1 MELKQLN
8 TIMSTITTLHISTL
22 SLVKTSNSQVS
33 MVKLDSLTLLLEV
46 EHSEAHLTSN
56 TLMMSLASI
65 REKQPCSKNQTQ
77 RNHNPL
83 QMKLD

>member
-1 MELKQLN
+1 
-8 TIMSTITTLHISTL
+8 MSIITTVHISTPL
-22 SLVKTSNSQVS
+22 LVKTNNSQVS

-56 TLMMSLASI
+56 TLMMSLVSI
-65 REKQPCSKNQTQ
+65 REKQLYSKNQTQ
-77 RNHNPL
+77 RNHNPS